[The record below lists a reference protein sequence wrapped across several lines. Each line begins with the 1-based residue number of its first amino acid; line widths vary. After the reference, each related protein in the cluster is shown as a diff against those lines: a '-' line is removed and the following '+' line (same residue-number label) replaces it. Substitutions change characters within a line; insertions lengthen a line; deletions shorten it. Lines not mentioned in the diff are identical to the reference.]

1 MCEVDP
7 LDIAETEGVL
17 VRDPELKGRL
27 GYRSCGETFT
37 VLPEDSPR
45 EKEGLQ

>member
-7 LDIAETEGVL
+7 LDIAETSGL

-27 GYRSCGETFT
+27 GYRSFGDTFT
-37 VLPEDSPR
+37 VLPEDTPR